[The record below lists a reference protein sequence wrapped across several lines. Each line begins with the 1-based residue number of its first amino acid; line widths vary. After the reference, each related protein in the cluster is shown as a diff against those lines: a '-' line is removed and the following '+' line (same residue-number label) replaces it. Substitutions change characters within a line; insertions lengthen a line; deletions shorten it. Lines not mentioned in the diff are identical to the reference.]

1 MIGRRD
7 FITLLG
13 GAAAAWPLA
22 ARAQQA
28 AMPVIGSLYSVS
40 AAVWQDNIAGFRRGL
55 SEAGFVDGRNVKI
68 EYRWTDGHLDLMP
81 KLAADL
87 IGRKVAAMLIG
98 GNTTSVRAV
107 LETNRTVPFVFT
119 TAADP
124 VASGLVASL
133 NRPGGNATG
142 VTLFGGEL
150 VAKKLGLLHELVPKA
165 SKVAVLVNPGNPVL
179 SKTVAEEAQ
188 SAASRLGW
196 DIVVLNASSEP
207 ELAAAFAA
215 ASRQNAAG
223 VVFEDAYF
231 SSMRGQIAALGLQY
245 SLPIFGQAN
254 TPAAGVLIGY
264 GPSIPDSYRQAGVY
278 VGRILKGDRAGD
290 LPVMQ
295 PTKFDMV
302 INLKT
307 AKALGLDVPA
317 TLLARADEVI
327 E

>member
-1 MIGRRD
+1 MNRRD
-7 FITLLG
+7 FTTLVA
-13 GAAAAWPLA
+13 GAVTVCCVAAPFV
-22 ARAQQA
+22 ARAQQP

-40 AAVWQDNIAGFRRGL
+40 AAEWRDNIAGFSRGL

-68 EYRWTDGHLDLMP
+68 EYRWADGQLDLMP
-81 KLAADL
+81 KMAADL
-87 IGRKVAAMLIG
+87 IDRKVAAMLIG
-98 GNTTSVRAV
+98 GNTTSVRTV
-107 LETNRTVPFVFT
+107 LQANRTVPFVFT

-196 DIVVLNASSEP
+196 DIVVLNAASEP

-215 ASRQNAAG
+215 ASRQNAA
-223 VVFEDAYF
+223 
-231 SSMRGQIAALGLQY
+231 
-245 SLPIFGQAN
+245 IFGQSN
-254 TPAAGVLIGY
+254 TPAAGILIGY

-295 PTKFDMV
+295 PTKFDMI

-307 AKALGLDVPA
+307 AKALGIEIPP